1 MLGHRTGIEVI
12 SSQIGR
18 PFDCHQALHALY
30 PNHARAL
37 RTVAD
42 LQQQAY
48 MIYLMSASANPPVAA
63 ATALVE
69 HFKTTLES
77 LPPSSPGAHV
87 LVWAVFIAA
96 SASQTPEQ
104 REFFTD
110 YLHKQHQRNGFSNI
124 PRSLDY
130 LESTRER
137 GYRSNWTSLLPE
149 PQIFVI

>member
-1 MLGHRTGIEVI
+1 MLGHHIGIDMI

-30 PNHARAL
+30 PNHSRAL
-37 RTVAD
+37 LTVAD

-48 MIYLMSASANPPVAA
+48 MIYLMSASVNPPIAA
-63 ATALVE
+63 STALVE
-69 HFKTTLES
+69 HFKNTLES

-96 SASQTPEQ
+96 SASQTSEQ

-110 YLHKQHQRNGFSNI
+110 YLHRQHQRNGFSNI
-124 PRSLDY
+124 PRSLEY
-130 LESTRER
+130 LESTHQR
-137 GYRSNWTSLLPE
+137 GSRSNWTSRLPE